1 MKMQLKTGGKE
12 EDKRKY
18 KWQIDKG
25 NKFTNNK
32 NVIKIVMRNQEML
45 GGGWFVFHNRCSN
58 EKSKIIHSEEGF
70 EGQWAKS
77 YG

>member
-32 NVIKIVMRNQEML
+32 NVIKIVMRNKEML
-45 GGGWFVFHNRCSN
+45 GGVVCIS
-58 EKSKIIHSEEGF
+58 
-70 EGQWAKS
+70 
-77 YG
+77 